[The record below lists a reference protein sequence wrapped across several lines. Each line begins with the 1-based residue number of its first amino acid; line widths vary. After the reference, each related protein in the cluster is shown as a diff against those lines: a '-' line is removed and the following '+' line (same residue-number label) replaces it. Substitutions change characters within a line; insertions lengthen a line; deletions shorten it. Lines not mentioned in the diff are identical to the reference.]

1 MYLDMHSDQAPVPD
15 SLPDFRKD
23 NVAAPK
29 AGKTTTR
36 GLSRQNMTRIKQP
49 INITRTAY
57 ACLSG
62 LLLTASFPVMGSGV
76 VAWFALVPLWVALR
90 NLSAL
95 HGFLLGFLTGS
106 VHYLTLLYWFVPFLN
121 TYGPFPM
128 LMSMGVLLLLSS
140 YLAVYVGLFSMALA
154 WFGMSL
160 SILFFLAP
168 ALWVSLEFIRS
179 FLFSGFP
186 WELLG
191 HTQYNA
197 LHIIQISD
205 IVGVYGVSFLI
216 LLSNGLLFFLYQHV
230 TRQDPQRRK
239 TGSKQLFALALMVGG
254 VIGAVWCYGAWRIP
268 TLENRI
274 SRAPHKRIA
283 IVQGN
288 IDQTKKWDPAYQIST
303 IEKYLE
309 LSKTEPAN
317 RPDLIVWP
325 ETTMPFY
332 FVKNIPLTKMVVQG
346 IQSNATDTLLG
357 SPAYTQKAQKVQY
370 YNRAFLISHD
380 GIVADSYDKA
390 HLVPFGEYVP
400 LKQWLPFL
408 GKMVEHVGDFSTGS
422 VGDTLDWGEHK
433 IGALI
438 CYELIFPFLSRAAV
452 KNGAEL
458 LINITNDAWYG
469 KTSAPYQHFSMAV
482 FRAVE
487 TRRALVR
494 SANTGISGFVDPIGR
509 VLSETPLFED
519 AMIEEEIP
527 LMSAQT
533 PYVRFGDI
541 FAVACIITAIL
552 IMLRVKTNPSEKI

>member
-1 MYLDMHSDQAPVPD
+1 
-15 SLPDFRKD
+15 
-23 NVAAPK
+23 
-29 AGKTTTR
+29 
-36 GLSRQNMTRIKQP
+36 MTRLKQP
-49 INITRTAY
+49 VNITHMAY

-62 LLLTASFPVMGSGV
+62 ILLTASFPVMGSGV
-76 VAWFALVPLWVALR
+76 VAWFALVPLLVALR

-95 HGFLLGFLTGS
+95 HGFLMGFLTGI

-128 LMSMGVLLLLSS
+128 VMSMGVLLLLSS

-154 WFGMSL
+154 CIEMSIYRRF
-160 SILFFLAP
+160 ILVP
-168 ALWVSLEFIRS
+168 TLWVSLEFIRS

-191 HTQYNA
+191 HSQHNA

-216 LLSNGLLFFLYQHV
+216 LLSNGLLFFLYQYV
-230 TRQDPQRRK
+230 TGQDPQRQK
-239 TGSKQLFALALMVGG
+239 KGPKQLFALALMVGG
-254 VIGAVWCYGAWRIP
+254 VIGAVWCYGAWQIG

-274 SRAPHKRIA
+274 SRAPHKRIT

-309 LSKTEPAN
+309 LSKTESAN
-317 RPDLIVWP
+317 PPDLIVWP

-332 FVKNIPLTKMVVQG
+332 FVKNIPLTKMVLQG
-346 IQSNATDTLLG
+346 IRSNAADTLLG
-357 SPAYTQKAQKVQY
+357 SPAYTQKARKVQY
-370 YNRAFLISHD
+370 FNRAFLVRHD

-408 GKMVEHVGDFSTGS
+408 GKMVEHVGDFSSGS
-422 VGDTLDWGEHK
+422 VGDTLDWGENK

-452 KNGAEL
+452 QNGAEL

-494 SANTGISGFVDPIGR
+494 SANTGISGFIDPTGR
-509 VLSETPLFED
+509 VVSETPLFED
-519 AMIEEEIP
+519 ASIGEDIP
-527 LMSAQT
+527 LMSGQT

-552 IMLRVKTNPSEKI
+552 IMLRAKTNPSEKTSGGNNYVT

>member
-1 MYLDMHSDQAPVPD
+1 
-15 SLPDFRKD
+15 
-23 NVAAPK
+23 
-29 AGKTTTR
+29 
-36 GLSRQNMTRIKQP
+36 MTRLKQP
-49 INITRTAY
+49 INITRPAF

-62 LLLTASFPVMGSGV
+62 LLLTASFPVMGNGV
-76 VAWFALVPLWVALR
+76 VAWFALVPLLAVLR
-90 NLSAL
+90 NLSAFN
-95 HGFLLGFLTGS
+95 GFQLGFLTGI

-128 LMSMGVLLLLSS
+128 VMSMGVLLLLSS
-140 YLAVYVGLFSMALA
+140 YLAIYVGLFSMALTCVS
-154 WFGMSL
+154 MS
-160 SILFFLAP
+160 ITTLFFLVP
-168 ALWVSLEFIRS
+168 TLWVSLEFIRS

-191 HTQYNA
+191 HTQHNA

-230 TRQDPQRRK
+230 TRQDRKGHK
-239 TGSKQLFALALMVGG
+239 TGSKQLFAFTLIVGG
-254 VIGAVWCYGAWRIP
+254 VIGVVWCYGAWRIH

-274 SRAPHKRIA
+274 ALAPHKRVA

-288 IDQTKKWDPAYQIST
+288 IDQTNKWDPAYQIST

-309 LSKTEPAN
+309 LSKTEPKN

-325 ETTMPFY
+325 ETAMPFY
-332 FVKNIPLTKMVVQG
+332 FVNHIPLTKMVLQG
-346 IQSNATDTLLG
+346 IQSGATDTLLG
-357 SPAYTQKAQKVQY
+357 SPAYTQKAQQVQY
-370 YNRAFLISHD
+370 YNRAFLVRSD

-408 GKMVEHVGDFSTGS
+408 GKMVEHVGDFSTGA

-438 CYELIFPFLSRAAV
+438 CYEIIFPFLSRAAV
-452 KNGAEL
+452 QNGAEL

-482 FRAVE
+482 FRAIE

-494 SANTGISGFVDPIGR
+494 SANTGISGFIDPIGR
-509 VLSETPLFED
+509 VISETPLFED
-519 AMIEEEIP
+519 AMIGEDIP
-527 LMSAQT
+527 LMSGQT

-541 FAVACIITAIL
+541 FALACIVTAML
-552 IMLRVKTNPSEKI
+552 IMLRAKTNRIKAIRKKFRRK